1 MIYLRGRTWY
11 TDVQNPQGDRVRIST
26 GTNDKAQALVFAAR
40 VAAGDRPANNASPT
54 GTAHHTMADALQQAW
69 TDVWVNRKAAAGF
82 RTLIREV
89 EAYMGSTPVKD
100 VDHGALTRFRRHLT
114 DKGLSEATANR
125 YLACA
130 SKALT
135 TAAKMGWIQA
145 RPPIPKGREG
155 RGRPLYLTA
164 DQVSDIVAREDD
176 PLLRT
181 GWLLFTQSGLR
192 PAEALAL
199 TWDDVDLADRWLRVG
214 NAWGDTKSSQF
225 RTVPISKRLATALAE
240 VKAEGHSAPLGGR
253 GYVWWSKRWKQACD
267 RIGVI
272 LPKGTSIYVARHTT
286 ATLMV
291 AAGLDVTEV
300 QRILGH
306 ATVTTTQVYV
316 KTLPMRL
323 KSAVEQLFD

>member
-26 GTNDKAQALVFAAR
+26 GTTDRAQATVFAAR
-40 VAAGDRPANNASPT
+40 VAAGDSPAQHASPT
-54 GTAHHTMADALQQAW
+54 GTAQPTMADALHRTW
-69 TDVWVNRKAAAGF
+69 TDVWVNSKAAAGF
-82 RTLIREV
+82 RTLMRAV
-89 EAYMGSTPVKD
+89 DAYMGSARVQD
-100 VDHGALTRFRRHLT
+100 VNHEALTRFRAHLT
-114 DKGLSEATANR
+114 DKGLSDATANR

-135 TAAKMGWIQA
+135 TAAKLGWIQA

-164 DQVSDIVAREDD
+164 QQVAAVVDAEPD

-199 TWDDVDLADRWLRVG
+199 TWDDVDLSDRWLRVG
-214 NAWGDTKSSQF
+214 NAWGDTKTAHF
-225 RTVPISKRLATALAE
+225 RTVPISRRLAAALAE
-240 VKAEGHSAPLGGR
+240 VKAAGAVAPLGGW
-253 GYVWWSKRWKQACD
+253 GYVWWSKRWKQACE
-267 RIGVI
+267 RIGVV

-306 ATVTTTQVYV
+306 ANVTTTQVYV
-316 KTLPMRL
+316 KTLPIRL
-323 KSAVEQLFD
+323 KAAVEKLFD